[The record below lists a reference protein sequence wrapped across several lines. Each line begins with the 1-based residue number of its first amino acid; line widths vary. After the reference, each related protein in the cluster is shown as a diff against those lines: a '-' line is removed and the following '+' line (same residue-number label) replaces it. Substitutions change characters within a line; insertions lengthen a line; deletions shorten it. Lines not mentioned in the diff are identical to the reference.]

1 MPLHPG
7 PDCRRNGIGRGPD
20 RPGGAKAPWRARP
33 SDSRARGRSAR
44 ARREPP
50 MNPATKSRPARK
62 VVSREEWLRARTAL
76 LEREKEH
83 THQLDELRR
92 LRLEL
97 PWVRVEKPY
106 CFHGPRGEESL
117 SDLFRGR
124 SQLLVYHFMF
134 GPDWEEGCPS
144 CSLVC
149 DHVDGALVHLEHRDV
164 SFTAVSRAPLAKL
177 EAFKRRMGWRFPW
190 VSSYE
195 SDFNRDYA
203 VSFTQQDLAR
213 GDVVYNYRAES
224 GVVEDLPG
232 ISAFYKEDDGGVYH
246 TYSTY
251 ARGGEPMI
259 GVYSWLDYAPKGRDE
274 EGLAFTMSWLRHHD
288 RYGPDY
294 AVDAEAGYAPPAG
307 ARVL

>member
-7 PDCRRNGIGRGPD
+7 PDRSRNGIGRGPD
-20 RPGGAKAPWRARP
+20 RPAGAEGPRRARP
-33 SDSRARGRSAR
+33 TAPRDRGRNAQTG
-44 ARREPP
+44 REPP
-50 MNPATKSRPARK
+50 MNAATKSAPARK
-62 VVSREEWLRARTAL
+62 IVSREEWLRARTAL

-83 THQLDELRR
+83 TRQRDELRR

-106 CFHGPRGEESL
+106 RFQGPRGEESL

-164 SFTAVSRAPLAKL
+164 SFAAVSRAPLAKL

-190 VSSYE
+190 VSSHG
-195 SDFNRDYA
+195 SDFNHDFG
-203 VSFTQQDLAR
+203 VSFTEQELA
-213 GDVVYNYRAES
+213 
-224 GVVEDLPG
+224 
-232 ISAFYKEDDGGVYH
+232 
-246 TYSTY
+246 
-251 ARGGEPMI
+251 
-259 GVYSWLDYAPKGRDE
+259 
-274 EGLAFTMSWLRHHD
+274 
-288 RYGPDY
+288 
-294 AVDAEAGYAPPAG
+294 
-307 ARVL
+307 